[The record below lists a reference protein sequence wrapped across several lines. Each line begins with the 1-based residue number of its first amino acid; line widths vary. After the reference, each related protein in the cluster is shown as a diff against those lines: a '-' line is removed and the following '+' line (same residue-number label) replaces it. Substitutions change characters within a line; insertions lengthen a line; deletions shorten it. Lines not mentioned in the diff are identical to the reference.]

1 MMAFYHAT
9 FYPDN
14 IGNGEYDGKGTYAL
28 RDLTI
33 GETWSNNKYDLA
45 RRMKEAGSRCIFGR
59 YPVILDIE
67 NALQEAVITSNHS
80 VLRYRL
86 KSDLSRWERIL

>member
-1 MMAFYHAT
+1 MAFYHAT

-14 IGNGEYDGKGTYAL
+14 IGNGEYDGMGTYAL

-33 GETWSNNKYDLA
+33 GETWSNNKNDLA

-67 NALQEAVITSNHS
+67 KRLTGGSNHS

-86 KSDLSRWERIL
+86 TNDLSRWKRIL